1 MSITVNNVRTFV
13 AGAALEAFRLVK
25 LSAANTVA
33 YVGAGENA
41 VGVTLDKV
49 ASGAPVSVQM
59 LGDATVKLVASDA
72 LTVNT
77 LCYAAADGK
86 ISAASPGSVSG
97 LQSFQVLT
105 AASGDGSVIEAAPI
119 SEVLGYGAQVLRFAV
134 EDANT
139 DPVTLWTAPY
149 TFRIVD
155 YHLIARDTTAA
166 NVTVKNDGTAISAA
180 VLAKGTADNGVAR
193 CATLKAEVVAAG
205 DVLTVE
211 ASAVAEFDVVIFGY
225 RV

>member
-1 MSITVNNVRTFV
+1 
-13 AGAALEAFRLVK
+13 L
-25 LSAANTVA
+25 
-33 YVGAGENA
+33 
-41 VGVTLDKV
+41 GVTLDKV